1 MDQTSNVYHRKQG
14 LMVRLV
20 VSFTGLQCRPE
31 HGQGRG
37 RIDGRSFR
45 TWWCRL
51 GCMFTLT
58 FTLVRHCA
66 KLLGIVVGVE
76 LD

>member
-45 TWWCRL
+45 TWCRL
-51 GCMFTLT
+51 GCMFTLSHSLS
-58 FTLVRHCA
+58 FAIVPNC
-66 KLLGIVVGVE
+66 LGSWWEWSWI
-76 LD
+76 